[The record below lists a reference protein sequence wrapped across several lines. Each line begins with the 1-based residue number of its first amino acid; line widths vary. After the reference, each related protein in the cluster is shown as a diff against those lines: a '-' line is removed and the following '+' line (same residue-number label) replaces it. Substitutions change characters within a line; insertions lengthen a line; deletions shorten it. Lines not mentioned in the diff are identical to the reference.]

1 MVKGNQKGL
10 QKKIHALL
18 HCPDLFGIEKHSTKT
33 CDTNRRGRVEERCV
47 TLAWCAS
54 KSVNLASYTGFCG
67 VQAVFHV
74 TRRVIVKKTGEISS
88 EQSVL
93 GITSLCPAQYDA
105 SCLLSLLRGHWS
117 IENKSHYVR
126 DVTFCEDASQVR
138 SGNVP
143 QVLAALR
150 NGAIALMRLAGWENI
165 AAACRF
171 YAAKPRHAIRA
182 VIGNRTE

>member
-10 QKKIHALL
+10 QKKIDALL
-18 HCPDLFGIEKHSTKT
+18 KCPDLFGMEKQCAKT
-33 CDTNRRGRVEERCV
+33 HDTNRRSRVEERCV
-47 TLAWCAS
+47 TLAWCPS
-54 KSVNLASYTGFCG
+54 TSVNLSCYTGFCG

-74 TRRVIVKKTGEISS
+74 ERRVLVKKTGEIRS

-93 GITSLCPAQYDA
+93 GITSLCPKEYDA

-126 DVTFCEDASQVR
+126 DVTLGEDASQVR
-138 SGNVP
+138 CGNVP
-143 QVLAALR
+143 QVLATLR
-150 NGAIALMRLAGWENI
+150 NGAIALMRLARWENI

-171 YAAKPRHAIRA
+171 YAARPRHAIRA
-182 VIGNRTE
+182 VNGNRTE